1 MRGLQV
7 GVVALFAI
15 CVCGATLA
23 AAPGATPLDVR
34 NVISVSEFH
43 QTGLDILSPD
53 ELQAFNRWLSAT
65 LKSNVLLEPASVSA
79 TSLDVRDLMSVTEYH
94 RTGIDKLSPV
104 QLKALNAWLQA
115 YVGERAPTPSA
126 GVASPS
132 LSSSSAP
139 AGVSAAAGFGADTM
153 APRENPATPERIETR
168 IAGRFTGWTGNTVFK
183 LENGQVWKQAATG
196 YFTNIELDNPQ
207 VIIKKLGF
215 GYLLTLP
222 GHGAT
227 VFVRRIK

>member
-1 MRGLQV
+1 MRGLQA
-7 GVVALFAI
+7 GVVTLFAI

-65 LKSNVLLEPASVSA
+65 LNANGVLEPASVSA

-115 YVGERAPTPSA
+115 YVRERAQTPSA
-126 GVASPS
+126 GVAPPS

-139 AGVSAAAGFGADTM
+139 AGVSPAAGFGADTM
-153 APRENPATPERIETR
+153 APRENPAMPERIETR
-168 IAGRFTGWTGNTVFK
+168 IAGRFTGWTGATVFK

>member
-1 MRGLQV
+1 MRGLQA

-34 NVISVSEFH
+34 NVITVSEFH

-65 LKSNVLLEPASVSA
+65 LNANAALEPASMSA
-79 TSLDVRDLMSVTEYH
+79 TSPDVRDLMSVTEYH

-104 QLKALNAWLQA
+104 QLKALNAWLHA
-115 YVGERAPTPSA
+115 YVRERAQTPSA
-126 GVASPS
+126 GVVPPS

-139 AGVSAAAGFGADTM
+139 TGVSAAAGFGADTM
-153 APRENPATPERIETR
+153 APKENPATPERIETR

-196 YFTNIELDNPQ
+196 YFTNIELDHPQ